1 MCLPFMMP
9 EPTSPN
15 GNSAGQRCSTSTMY
29 LAISISDDLERLRV
43 CMYGVC
49 IIEVVRCTRSSTIK
63 IIQARLLLNQYI
75 AICIAATPNAGDMHT
90 DRTDGGRVLMIV
102 GLQFAARGTRRWF
115 DKISFHKTTHTV
127 LTDLESGWIR
137 PRHWPP
143 GAFLWC
149 HQLLFKPL
157 PTDAN
162 WDGSSTSPT

>member
-49 IIEVVRCTRSSTIK
+49 I
-63 IIQARLLLNQYI
+63 
-75 AICIAATPNAGDMHT
+75 AATPNAGDMHT

-102 GLQFAARGTRRWF
+102 GLKFAARGTRRWF